1 MIYQLVV
8 VLAIIAA
15 ALAQSADVHPRQK
28 YEVAFFDFLQKYEVK
43 IANAKEF
50 IKRLEIFIHNV
61 EKIEAHNA
69 DKTQTYQMGINQFSH
84 MTFEEFRDYN
94 HLGSLRPPFLRA
106 KLNLKDLPTDNLPA
120 SVDWTTQGA
129 VTPVKNQGQ
138 CGSCWSFSATGSLE
152 GAYYIKNKSLLS
164 FSEQE
169 LVSCDSTDQGCNGGW
184 MDNAFTWMQ
193 NNGGIS
199 TEEAYPYTSGTTMQS
214 GTCQKYTNTAK
225 TAPTGFVDVTPNN
238 VQALMAAV
246 AQQPVSIAIQANQP
260 SFQSYKGGVLTGKCG
275 QQLDHGVL
283 AVGYGTLNGV
293 DYWKVKNSWGAS
305 SVKLSLSALPSLTR
319 EDTTL
324 TPPPPHLSFTLH
336 HKQALAGVMPATS
349 SSSAPTRTCAAS
361 SWLPPTPPSRG
372 ARWLTSCKKC
382 SRY

>member
-28 YEVAFFDFLQKYEVK
+28 YEVAFFDYLQKFEVK

-50 IKRLEIFIHNV
+50 IKRLEIFIKNV
-61 EKIEAHNA
+61 DLIEAHNA

-84 MTFEEFRDYN
+84 LTFEEFRDYN

-106 KLNLKDLPTDNLPA
+106 KLNLKDLPTDSLPA

-129 VTPVKNQGQ
+129 VTGVKNQGQ
-138 CGSCWSFSATGSLE
+138 CGFCWSFSATGSLE
-152 GAYYIKNKSLLS
+152 GAYFLKNKNLLS

-169 LVSCDSTDQGCNGGW
+169 LVSCDTTDQGCNGGW

-214 GTCQKYTNTAK
+214 GTCQPYTNAAK

-260 SFQSYKGGVLTGKCG
+260 AFQSYKSGVLTGKCG

-293 DYWKVKNSWGAS
+293 DYWKVKNSWG
-305 SVKLSLSALPSLTR
+305 
-319 EDTTL
+319 
-324 TPPPPHLSFTLH
+324 
-336 HKQALAGVMPATS
+336 TS
-349 SSSAPTRTCAAS
+349 WVR
-361 SWLPPTPPSRG
+361 LR
-372 ARWLTSCKKC
+372 L
-382 SRY
+382 